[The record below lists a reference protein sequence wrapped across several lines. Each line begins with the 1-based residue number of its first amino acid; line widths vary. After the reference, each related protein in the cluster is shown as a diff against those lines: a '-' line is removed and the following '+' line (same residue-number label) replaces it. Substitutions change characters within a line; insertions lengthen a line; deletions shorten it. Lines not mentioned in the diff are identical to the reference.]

1 MKVLIW
7 LGCLFAGSL
16 VQLFLGYAGIGG
28 ALPTMVVFCGMFA
41 SAVSLCKRYDA
52 YRNRASASKSVSLA
66 RSAAAP
72 VQPPEPS
79 AQDTA
84 PAAPT
89 AQPPV
94 PSPQDTPAAPT
105 VQPPVPSLQDTPTA
119 PTVQPP
125 EPPAQ
130 SVSAAPIVYC
140 RKCGQRLIPDSA
152 FCSFCGT
159 AIIKE

>member
-28 ALPTMVVFCGMFA
+28 ALPAMVVFCGMFA
-41 SAVSLCKRYDA
+41 SAVSLCKRYEA
-52 YRNRASASKSVSLA
+52 YRNRASASKSASQA

-72 VQPPEPS
+72 VPPPQLP

-84 PAAPT
+84 STAPT

-105 VQPPVPSLQDTPTA
+105 AQPS
-119 PTVQPP
+119 
-125 EPPAQ
+125 ESPAQ
-130 SVSAAPIVYC
+130 SVSAPPVVYC
-140 RKCGQRLIPDSA
+140 RKCGQRLLPDSA

-159 AIIKE
+159 AVVKE

>member
-28 ALPTMVVFCGMFA
+28 ALPAMVVFCGMFA

-72 VQPPEPS
+72 VQPPEP
-79 AQDTA
+79 
-84 PAAPT
+84 
-89 AQPPV
+89 
-94 PSPQDTPAAPT
+94 
-105 VQPPVPSLQDTPTA
+105 
-119 PTVQPP
+119 
-125 EPPAQ
+125 PAQ

>member
-28 ALPTMVVFCGMFA
+28 ALPAMVVFCGMFA
-41 SAVSLCKRYDA
+41 SAVSLCKRYEA
-52 YRNRASASKSVSLA
+52 YRNRASASKSASQA
-66 RSAAAP
+66 GSAAAR
-72 VQPPEPS
+72 VPPPQLP

-84 PAAPT
+84 STAPT

-94 PSPQDTPAAPT
+94 PSPRDTPAAPT
-105 VQPPVPSLQDTPTA
+105 AQPS
-119 PTVQPP
+119 
-125 EPPAQ
+125 ESPAQ
-130 SVSAAPIVYC
+130 SVSAPPIVYC
-140 RKCGQRLIPDSA
+140 RKCGQRLLPDSA

-159 AIIKE
+159 AVVKE

>member
-7 LGCLFAGSL
+7 LGCLFAASL
-16 VQLFLGYAGIGG
+16 VQLFLGYAGIVG
-28 ALPTMVVFCGMFA
+28 ALPAMVVFCGMFV

-52 YRNRASASKSVSLA
+52 YRNRASASKSASQA
-66 RSAAAP
+66 RSATAP

-94 PSPQDTPAAPT
+94 PSPQETPAAPT
-105 VQPPVPSLQDTPTA
+105 VQPS
-119 PTVQPP
+119 

-130 SVSAAPIVYC
+130 SVSAPPIAYC
-140 RKCGQRLIPDSA
+140 RKCGQRLLPDSA

-159 AIIKE
+159 AVVKE